1 MRGSIIFQP
10 REGSGR
16 KIIETIWRPTSTQK
30 SKLGDLSSARTHKKI
45 ATATHQLI
53 VLSRC
58 HSDANF
64 FLFLNERAPVAH
76 PNRKIVK
83 WWEFQGKGEHRRML
97 MISTF
102 VTTQRRV
109 AAVDRPQSTQGSFI
123 GVFVRPHTDPPD
135 NSPTAHCGLPLCL
148 SAKQQ
153 TAKQWTHLGCVSSV
167 CCVISCSEATAI
179 KSNRP
184 SL

>member
-30 SKLGDLSSARTHKKI
+30 SKLGDLSSARAHKKF

-123 GVFVRPHTDPPD
+123 GVFCSAAHRSTRQL
-135 NSPTAHCGLPLCL
+135 AHCSLRAAAVPFGK
-148 SAKQQ
+148 A
-153 TAKQWTHLGCVSSV
+153 AN
-167 CCVISCSEATAI
+167 SEAVDSSRVCFI
-179 KSNRP
+179 RVLRHFLFRSRGD
-184 SL
+184 